1 MTLKYRPERVSQMN
15 TSPLPSDKVV
25 SDVILRAENIVQSF
39 DGKRTLDDVSLWLR
53 EREIVSLLGV
63 SGAGKTTLFN
73 IIAGILNPD
82 SGKVFFK
89 NEEVTG
95 ESGHVAYMLQKDLL
109 LKHMTVLDNVCL
121 PLLIKGVPRHE
132 AREQARP
139 LFEKF
144 GIAGYE
150 QSYPAELSGG
160 MSQRA
165 AFLRTYLF
173 SQEVALLDEP
183 FSALDAITKDQMH
196 RWYLDI
202 MKDIQLSV
210 ILITHDIDE
219 AIKLSDRIC
228 ILGSHGKII
237 KEIEMNSNLRRGSDF
252 YLQPEFLTYKREII
266 QTLNASPVDE

>member
-1 MTLKYRPERVSQMN
+1 MN

-219 AIKLSDRIC
+219 AIKLSDRIY